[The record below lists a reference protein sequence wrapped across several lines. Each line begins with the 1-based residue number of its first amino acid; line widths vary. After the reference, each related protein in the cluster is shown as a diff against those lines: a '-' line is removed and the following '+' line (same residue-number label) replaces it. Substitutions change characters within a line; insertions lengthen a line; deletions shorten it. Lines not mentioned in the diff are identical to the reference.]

1 VFMLCCRS
9 LITVLL
15 LHAIAAIPAAAE
27 KRVALVIGNS
37 NYVRAGKLA
46 NPVNDATKVSKAL
59 RHFGFE
65 VILGV
70 DLDRRAFE
78 GKVRSFSRALARADT
93 AVLYYAGHGLQ
104 VAGHNYLIPADA
116 GLKSERDLDFEAIGL
131 DFVLKQME
139 VDREGKINI
148 VFLDACRDNPLARN
162 LARSMGTRSASVGT
176 GLAEV
181 QTGVGTFIAFS
192 TQPGNV
198 AVDGKGENS
207 PFTAALTKHML
218 EPGRNLTSIMIEVR
232 KDVLAAT
239 GGRQVPWDH
248 SALTSD
254 FHFGRGGRSQTA
266 AAPQGDITQAPLQR
280 DSAQDVERDDVVPR
294 TSANQLIAELD
305 ALAAAQS
312 WGEMYDRLTN
322 VSPTARDGH
331 WNGLVEQAALGE
343 LAQLT
348 GPGGSSAERLSAI
361 ERYYPKFR
369 SLGSS
374 EKFLALR
381 AKVGLEGFRR
391 CFDEGRKNCY
401 DDLERFVRVPPVSTG
416 LAIDAAHLSGR
427 NMNRRA
433 SLTFF
438 LAGLDAPGGEAVC
451 KDSELLGYDLVF
463 ALQFPSNDRWAT
475 AARTVTERCWGEAVK
490 TAVAAHISRE
500 VGETYYLKN
509 TCAILLQRGA
519 LTGLRE
525 KRCQAVVQSK
535 ESSR

>member
-1 VFMLCCRS
+1 MLCCRS

-46 NPVNDATKVSKAL
+46 NPVHDAAKVAKTL

-65 VILGV
+65 VILGLDV
-70 DLDRRAFE
+70 DRRAFE
-78 GKVRSFSRALARADT
+78 GKVRAFSGALERADT

-116 GLKSERDLDFEAIGL
+116 GLKNERDLDFEAIGL

-139 VDREGKINI
+139 TGREGKTNI

-181 QTGVGTFIAFS
+181 QTGVGTFISFS

-198 AVDGKGENS
+198 AADGKGENS
-207 PFTAALTKHML
+207 PFTASLAKHML

-239 GGRQVPWDH
+239 AGRQVPWDH

-254 FHFGRGGRSQTA
+254 FYFGRGGRSQAVAAQKGDSTTLA
-266 AAPQGDITQAPLQR
+266 AAQGDGAQAL
-280 DSAQDVERDDVVPR
+280 ERDEAVPR
-294 TSANQLIAELD
+294 TSANQVIAELD

-322 VSPTARDGH
+322 VSPTARDEH
-331 WNGLVEQAALGE
+331 WNSLVEQAAIGE
-343 LAQLT
+343 LAPLL
-348 GPGGSSAERLSAI
+348 GPGGSAAERLSAI

-381 AKVGLEGFRR
+381 TKAGVEGFRR
-391 CFDEGRKNCY
+391 CFNEGRSNCY
-401 DDLERFVRVPPVSTG
+401 DDLERFVRVPPTSAA
-416 LAIDAAHLSGR
+416 LAIDAAHLAGR

-433 SLTFF
+433 SLIFY
-438 LAGLDAPGGEAVC
+438 LLGLDAPGGEAVC

-463 ALQFPSNDRWAT
+463 ALEFPPEDRWAQ
-475 AARTVTERCWGEAVK
+475 AARKVTERCWGDAVK
-490 TAVAAHISRE
+490 TAVAANIARV
-500 VGETYYLKN
+500 VGEGYYLKN
-509 TCAILLQRGA
+509 TCEILLRHNA
-519 LTGLRE
+519 LTGLLE
-525 KRCQAVVQSK
+525 KRCQAAVQSK
-535 ESSR
+535 ESSQ